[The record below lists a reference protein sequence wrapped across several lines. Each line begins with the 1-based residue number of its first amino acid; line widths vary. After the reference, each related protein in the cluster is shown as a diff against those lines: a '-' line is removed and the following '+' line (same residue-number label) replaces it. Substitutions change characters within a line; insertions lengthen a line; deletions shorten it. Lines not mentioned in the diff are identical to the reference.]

1 MCWTEVKDE
10 SAIKELMSEY
20 GGFHDTCIVSINYN
34 SGNYVNKDR
43 AMGCGDSDEHTISMI
58 LHSQWSKP
66 IELLFSG
73 VRRCNIVGFRERYSN
88 ELFDATLAF
97 RTDLLGKSRDDR
109 LIVWASCENFDPKT
123 YTERYPLDNGY
134 EATYII
140 ADKMKYRFLEE
151 GE

>member
-66 IELLFSG
+66 IELFFSG
-73 VRRCNIVGFRERYSN
+73 VRKCGITGFRDSFFCEI
-88 ELFDATLAF
+88 LGATLEF
-97 RTDLLGKSRDDR
+97 RTDLLGKTRDDK
-109 LIVWASCENFDPKT
+109 LIVWADWGGFNPLT
-123 YTERYPLDNGY
+123 YTERYPLNNGH
-134 EATYII
+134 ETNYII
-140 ADKMKYRFLEE
+140 AENLKYRFLE
-151 GE
+151 G